1 MKIKGILNFR
11 PLEAIDKFNKLQLS
25 NKIISKVD
33 EDNIDSIFVFGS
45 YVDRKFTITPAQSY
59 FFGWIKYDEK
69 KEKLEPNDLDILI
82 LTKEDYE
89 TPTES
94 KSNIRGKNLVHG
106 DYESWWV
113 DTDYKDYLHLLI
125 ANKNNW
131 NKAIEEK
138 DEMALRI
145 NKQMQQIY

>member
-1 MKIKGILNFR
+1 MKIQGILNSK

-33 EDNIDSIFVFGS
+33 EDNIDSIYVFGS
-45 YVDRKFTITPAQSY
+45 YVDRKFKIIPAESH
-59 FFGWIKYDEK
+59 FWGLIKTEEK
-69 KEKLEPNDLDILI
+69 KIEIEPNDLDILI

-89 TPTES
+89 IPTES

-145 NKQMQQIY
+145 NKQIQQIY